1 MVHLHRHLPAVE
13 VDLVRHLTAEVV
25 ADVRRV
31 HLHLR
36 DFHVRVRRV
45 VRRQGV
51 DHPHREVDEGLL
63 LDRRQCR
70 IETAVEVE
78 VDRDRHRHHHGV
90 DQYPTV
96 RLVAVL
102 TTLVPCVHQKAEEGA
117 LDQGK
122 CLYFLSIVAKSSEI
136 ISRLT

>member
-13 VDLVRHLTAEVV
+13 VDLVRHLTAELVV
-25 ADVRRV
+25 DARRV

-36 DFHVRVRRV
+36 DFRVPVRRV

-51 DHPHREVDEGLL
+51 DHPHLEVDEGLL

-70 IETAVEVE
+70 IETLVEVE
-78 VDRDRHRHHHGV
+78 VDRDRHHHHHVV

-96 RLVAVL
+96 RLVAVQ
-102 TTLVPCVHQKAEEGA
+102 TTPVPCVHQKEGEGA
-117 LDQGK
+117 PDQGK
-122 CLYFLSIVAKSSEI
+122 CLYFLLSVAKRFEMTCRS
-136 ISRLT
+136 T